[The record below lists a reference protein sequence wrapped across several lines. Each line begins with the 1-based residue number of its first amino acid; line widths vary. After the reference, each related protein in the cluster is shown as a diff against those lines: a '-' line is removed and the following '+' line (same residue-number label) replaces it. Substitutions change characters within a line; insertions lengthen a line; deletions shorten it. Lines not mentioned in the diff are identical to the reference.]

1 MLEILLIIFLCR
13 SMGTLAAQKGQPT
26 GRWKAYT
33 ALGWILGEI
42 GGIMISMM
50 FVENLLVNILIGY
63 AVAGTIYFI
72 LRQSLKS
79 KPDVEPVQDWIN
91 QIGVQEETSN
101 H

>member
-13 SMGTLAAQKGQPT
+13 SMGTLAAQKGQPG
-26 GRWKAYT
+26 GRWKLYT
-33 ALGWILGEI
+33 ALGWILGEV

-50 FVENLLVNILIGY
+50 LVENLLINILVGY

-72 LRQSLKS
+72 LRQSLKN

-91 QIGVQEETSN
+91 QIGLQEEGNT